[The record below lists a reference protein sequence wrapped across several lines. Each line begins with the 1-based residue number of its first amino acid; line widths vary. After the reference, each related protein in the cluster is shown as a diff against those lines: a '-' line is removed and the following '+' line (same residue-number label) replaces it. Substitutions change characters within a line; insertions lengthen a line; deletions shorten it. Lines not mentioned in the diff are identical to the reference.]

1 MRSCRPSFPIQ
12 KAAAIGLVALGLLLL
27 LFCVPFWV
35 FCCVLGAV
43 MIVIGLKLMP

>member
-1 MRSCRPSFPIQ
+1 MKCRPSLFKIQ
-12 KAAAIGLVALGLLLL
+12 AAALAMIGVGLLLL

-43 MIVIGLKLMP
+43 LIVIGLKLFS

>member
-12 KAAAIGLVALGLLLL
+12 KAAAIGLVAVGLLLL
-27 LFCVPFWV
+27 LCCVPFWV

-43 MIVIGLKLMP
+43 MIVFGLKLLP